1 MTVDGTGSGCARPED
16 LVELCGKGTDETRR
30 VFRTTS
36 RQWKEAAPRRR
47 APMIVSVD
55 VIHDL
60 CERAKESIRASE
72 LRRPATTEDMAKDC
86 TTRGDSTRCRRKSGR
101 SGRRVQAPLILPRT

>member
-72 LRRPATTEDMAKDC
+72 LRRPATTEDMAKI
-86 TTRGDSTRCRRKSGR
+86 
-101 SGRRVQAPLILPRT
+101 APLGATQRDVAAKVGAPVAVSRRL